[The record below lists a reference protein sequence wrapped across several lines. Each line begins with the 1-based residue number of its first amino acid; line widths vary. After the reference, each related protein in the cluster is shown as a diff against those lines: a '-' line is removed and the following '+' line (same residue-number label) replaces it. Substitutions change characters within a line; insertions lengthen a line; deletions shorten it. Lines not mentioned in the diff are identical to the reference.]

1 MAKSWKDHIVT
12 TRETVE
18 GTYLVS
24 ARDEEHAKERIE
36 SIMGKD
42 RNWNGIEQLDYM
54 AFDVEATE
62 ARRA

>member
-1 MAKSWKDHIVT
+1 MAKGWKDHIVI
-12 TRETVE
+12 TREVVE

-24 ARDEEHAKERIE
+24 ARDDEHAKARIE
-36 SIMGKD
+36 EIMGQD

-54 AFDVEATE
+54 AFEVHARE